1 MDPDS
6 NILTNVASP
15 SIATPSLTEEKKEGL
30 SLPETEVQTSTILG
44 DTSVTL
50 DGTIPK
56 ALKEAYNNSFVSIS
70 KPEILGAVSQKQLL
84 ANVEIVK
91 NVSQEILK
99 DAEEDAQVTLAAQV
113 LANNQIFLE
122 KAQRQYQL
130 YLAPGAIHE
139 EQTNQ
144 DVPTI
149 ENELEENNVD
159 QEGLQNAFTT
169 VKNIAVKALIF
180 T

>member
-6 NILTNVASP
+6 NILTNIASP
-15 SIATPSLTEEKKEGL
+15 SMTTPSLTEEKKEGL
-30 SLPETEVQTSTILG
+30 FLPEPEVQTSTIFG

-50 DGTIPK
+50 GDTIPK

-70 KPEILGAVSQKQLL
+70 KPEILGSVSQKQLL
-84 ANVEIVK
+84 ANAEIVK
-91 NVSQEILK
+91 NASQEILK
-99 DAEEDAQVTLAAQV
+99 DAGEDAQVALAAQV

-122 KAQRQYQL
+122 KAQQQYQL
-130 YLAPGAIHE
+130 YRAPGAIHE

-149 ENELEENNVD
+149 ENELEENKFD
-159 QEGLQNAFTT
+159 QEGLQHAFTT
-169 VKNIAVKALIF
+169 VKNIAVKALVL